1 MKCMKRTEKKIRK
14 NARID
19 LRAKPLPFRRA
30 PELDGKVQFPPE
42 KAAQCEAWLS
52 KFGLP
57 PYKD

>member
-1 MKCMKRTEKKIRK
+1 MKRTEKKIRK

-19 LRAKPLPFRRA
+19 LTAKPLPFRRA

-42 KAAQCEAWLS
+42 KAAQCESWLS